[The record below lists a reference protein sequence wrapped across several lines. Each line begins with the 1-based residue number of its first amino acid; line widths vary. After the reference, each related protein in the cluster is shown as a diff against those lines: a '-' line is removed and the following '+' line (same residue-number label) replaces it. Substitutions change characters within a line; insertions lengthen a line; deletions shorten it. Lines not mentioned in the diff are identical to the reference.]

1 VAVRSAV
8 GADVLEVACRMAAAS
23 GVVRMTG
30 AASGRRGGV
39 LVTSDESAITR
50 TADDVS
56 WARVDVADE
65 VRLLVL

>member
-1 VAVRSAV
+1 MFSRWHVVWLLHDASA
-8 GADVLEVACRMAAAS
+8 
-23 GVVRMTG
+23 VVRMTG

-65 VRLLVL
+65 VRLLVP